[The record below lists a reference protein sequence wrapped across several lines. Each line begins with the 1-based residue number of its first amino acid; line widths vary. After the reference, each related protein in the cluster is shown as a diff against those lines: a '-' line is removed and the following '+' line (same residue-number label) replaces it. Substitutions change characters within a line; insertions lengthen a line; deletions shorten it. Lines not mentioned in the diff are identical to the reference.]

1 LENIIGLL
9 EQAGYGYK
17 SATIRPNMKARLAR
31 NSPATRRKPA
41 SERAKKPSQASDKP
55 SPASDNKAKRVL
67 SEDEAD
73 ILYCEKHKH
82 ERAIPWE
89 QVKAKLDAMDG

>member
-1 LENIIGLL
+1 
-9 EQAGYGYK
+9 
-17 SATIRPNMKARLAR
+17 MKARLAK
-31 NSPATRRKPA
+31 NSPATGRKPA
-41 SERAKKPSQASDKP
+41 SERAKKL
-55 SPASDNKAKRVL
+55 SPASDNKAKRVLSEKVKRVL

-82 ERAIPWE
+82 EKAIPWE